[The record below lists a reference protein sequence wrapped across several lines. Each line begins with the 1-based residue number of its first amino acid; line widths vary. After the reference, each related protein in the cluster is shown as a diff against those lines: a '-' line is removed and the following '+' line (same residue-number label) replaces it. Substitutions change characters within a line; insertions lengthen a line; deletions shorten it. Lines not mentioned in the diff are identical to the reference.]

1 MGEGGGLSSAAA
13 GEATGQRKAKGAVA
27 LRRGKEQEPA
37 GSGGSGGIAEE
48 KDACCS
54 SAAGCEAGTVEEHC
68 NRSI

>member
-1 MGEGGGLSSAAA
+1 M
-13 GEATGQRKAKGAVA
+13 ATGQRKAKGAAA
-27 LRRGKEQEPA
+27 LRRGKVQEPA
-37 GSGGSGGIAEE
+37 GSGGSGGIAQAEE